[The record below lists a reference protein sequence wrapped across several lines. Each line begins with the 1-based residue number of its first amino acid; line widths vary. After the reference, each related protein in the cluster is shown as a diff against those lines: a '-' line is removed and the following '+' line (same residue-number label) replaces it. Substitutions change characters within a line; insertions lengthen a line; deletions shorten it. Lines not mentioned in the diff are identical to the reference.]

1 MFFSLNLKL
10 LEVLPIAQDRFDL
23 FRARAGGR
31 GKADIPAKGTN
42 RMTIRTLLV
51 CATLLLSTITNALAA
66 DRHVFEKETFQA
78 ALDAGKPILVHVT
91 APWCVECQAQKPIV
105 AALAAQPEYAQ
116 LTIFD
121 VDFDTQKDALRVLK
135 IQTQS
140 TLAVFKA
147 KAEVSRAVG
156 ITRRDAIEAVMKQAL

>member
-1 MFFSLNLKL
+1 LTPANPSSCTS
-10 LEVLPIAQDRFDL
+10 PRHGASS
-23 FRARAGGR
+23 ARR
-31 GKADIPAKGTN
+31 KNPSWRRSRRN
-42 RMTIRTLLV
+42 RNTR
-51 CATLLLSTITNALAA
+51 
-66 DRHVFEKETFQA
+66 
-78 ALDAGKPILVHVT
+78 
-91 APWCVECQAQKPIV
+91 
-105 AALAAQPEYAQ
+105 